1 MLLGSDSEV
10 VAVDMLMMIVLTVIP
25 DDLDFRWIAMDGTG
39 RRREKRRCGVDTGF
53 FAVTD
58 EMKIMYHYLN
68 NQIPDEPVGRRRERG
83 MMGRKW

>member
-1 MLLGSDSEV
+1 MS
-10 VAVDMLMMIVLTVIP
+10 
-25 DDLDFRWIAMDGTG
+25 
-39 RRREKRRCGVDTGF
+39 VDTGF

-68 NQIPDEPVGRRRERG
+68 NQIPDEHVGRRGERG

>member
-1 MLLGSDSEV
+1 
-10 VAVDMLMMIVLTVIP
+10 
-25 DDLDFRWIAMDGTG
+25 MDGTG
-39 RRREKRRCGVDTGF
+39 RRRERRRCGVDTGF

-68 NQIPDEPVGRRRERG
+68 NQIPDEPVGRRGERG